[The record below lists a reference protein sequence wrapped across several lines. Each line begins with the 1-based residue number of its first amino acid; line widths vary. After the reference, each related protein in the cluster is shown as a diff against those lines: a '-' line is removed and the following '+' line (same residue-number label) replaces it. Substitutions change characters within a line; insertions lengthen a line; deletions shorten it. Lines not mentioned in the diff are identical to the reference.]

1 MSKFCVHGYKNS
13 TSALNKAD
21 LTQFADAR
29 DHSKPFL
36 CVFVLYWVELKLNEC
51 YIKISSF
58 SAKVIRFNQLLHLLP
73 HGTDPTAT
81 LRALQIV
88 AVLVQGCWVVKRSV
102 KIAGW
107 KQNWSKCYWIKKL
120 IRCRTFSH
128 LCVEAI
134 EEASIEW
141 LKQ

>member
-1 MSKFCVHGYKNS
+1 M
-13 TSALNKAD
+13 
-21 LTQFADAR
+21 
-29 DHSKPFL
+29 

-107 KQNWSKCYWIKKL
+107 KQNYSKCYWIKKL

-141 LKQ
+141 LKQYELQNKEKIESILCIQSFC